1 MGYIIVFIVV
11 SLIIGVYFSKR
22 DKPMTPSSWYKGIA
36 VLAFAMVIV
45 SGFYSIDSIK
55 QGYKEGINEESA
67 IEDVSK

>member
-22 DKPMTPSSWYKGIA
+22 DKPMTPSSWYKGVA

-45 SGFYSIDSIK
+45 AAFYSIDAIQ
-55 QGYKEGINEESA
+55 QGFKEGIEEDSA